1 MSYAYTNM
9 QKFPIGNG
17 QYLSMGTFTDAA
29 AAGSSIVT
37 GLTKV
42 NACWA
47 SSSAAIAALRIVES
61 GTAGTLTI
69 YATNDG
75 TDDGFWFAI
84 GR

>member
-1 MSYAYTNM
+1 MSYSYTNK
-9 QKFPIGNG
+9 QKFPLGNG
-17 QYLSMGTFTDAA
+17 QYLAYGTFTDAA
-29 AAGSSIVT
+29 TAGSSVVT
-37 GLTKV
+37 GLAKV

-47 SSSAAIAALRIVES
+47 ASTVAAAIGCVES

-69 YATNDG
+69 KATNDG